1 MCDTAGMDV
10 SLARLA
16 DAANTSRD
24 GKLNLL
30 GIFDAIQAPA
40 LRPSAIVGRR

>member
-16 DAANTSRD
+16 GAANTSRD
-24 GKLNLL
+24 GKRNLL
-30 GIFDAIQAPA
+30 GSCGAMQAPA